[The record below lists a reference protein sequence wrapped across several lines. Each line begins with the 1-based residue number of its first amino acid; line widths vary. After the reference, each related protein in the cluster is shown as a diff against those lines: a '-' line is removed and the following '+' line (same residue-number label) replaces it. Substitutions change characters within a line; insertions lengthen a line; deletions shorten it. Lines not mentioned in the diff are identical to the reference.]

1 MSFGNLAEQR
11 DLQPLFGRLTSERN
25 ERLLDRLL
33 AVDARLRRL
42 AERATHHVGVPYK
55 ALGLGHVIR
64 LDGTSAGVH
73 GGPSGDA
80 GDIWFDIS
88 PEGEQSPEGIASRW
102 VVVSRIVVFCCD
114 APEPRGAANTHG
126 LVSLK
131 ETGDT
136 PEAVLDILESQTS
149 TLETELERHSRE
161 RYTQARH
168 DELPP

>member
-1 MSFGNLAEQR
+1 MTFGNLAEQR
-11 DLQPLFGRLTSERN
+11 DLQPLFGKLTPERN

-33 AVDARLRRL
+33 TVDARLSRL

-64 LDGTSAGVH
+64 LDGTSAGIH

-88 PEGEQSPEGIASRW
+88 PVDEQAPGGIASRW
-102 VVVSRIVVFCCD
+102 VVVSRIVVFCSD
-114 APEPRGAANTHG
+114 SPEPRGVSNTHD
-126 LVSLK
+126 LVFL
-131 ETGDT
+131 EGTGDT
-136 PEAVLDILESQTS
+136 PEAVLDLLESHTS
-149 TLETELERHSRE
+149 TIETELEQYSRE